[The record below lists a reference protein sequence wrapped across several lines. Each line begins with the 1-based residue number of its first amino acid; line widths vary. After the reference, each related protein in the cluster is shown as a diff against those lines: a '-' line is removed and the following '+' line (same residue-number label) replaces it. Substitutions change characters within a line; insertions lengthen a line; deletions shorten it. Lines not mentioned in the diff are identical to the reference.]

1 MSEELYSEWLRCPEF
16 DIFLPLVTYN
26 VYIIVKGNCLDIRSY
41 YDMYYTTVKCV
52 LHDLSSEQ

>member
-1 MSEELYSEWLRCPEF
+1 MSEELYSKWLRCPQF

-41 YDMYYTTVKCV
+41 NDMYYITVKCV
-52 LHDLSSEQ
+52 LHELSSEQ